1 LKLKKK
7 YDDLKDSLLNVNKE
21 ISSRVLDI
29 LEASGSAI
37 IKSTELES
45 GGYRVP
51 LEKILILSGHMK
63 QAIEKFNDTIKKI
76 GSADDPE
83 TGSLFYMAEYG
94 GSKTQ
99 FIELIDSIISENK
112 ERNLPP
118 FNRVIPIVFNGIID
132 LSATFLGEKIEQQTA
147 KILSRE
153 LDLIER
159 EGKSALDIHVFENF
173 LNLLVEFRKVKNA
186 PEHLEKIY
194 ALLSDVEKTSEK
206 SVGLALKVTKI
217 RNELS
222 QLPLID
228 EEKLLNIVFEIMKL
242 ASRYNIVYI
251 FFFDECDEWL
261 AKGEQE
267 SIWDQNF
274 IKRQY
279 FFRKLYDSISELRLY
294 QIYCLTPRIHESL
307 RSDKS
312 DSVPG
317 IHRLS
322 SDLTKYISSSSS
334 RSIIREEG
342 IYQENEATEAVLKWL
357 ILLEKSFH
365 SVDPS
370 IFESFL
376 DKLINKIDNKLS
388 RRKANGTIIAAIRA
402 YIQLAEYIKYG
413 QTQYDSAMKTPSHQL
428 TIGNIIED
436 IFASYLNFLNF
447 NFEKKH
453 QGVGGGKSV
462 DGKFS
467 MGVKGR
473 EFQVYSEIKS
483 FNSPKAFDK
492 GKAEQVISC
501 VGNLNQKVIFFLFCY
516 GLTSDFVREKFYKWR
531 MHGLIS
537 QSINLELII
546 PIIFNDQTLLNCL
559 VGFEKIPSY
568 QLAQKFEDFDILVR
582 LLAKDFHGKLM
593 NLFPAP
599 IKEPEIPSDAPE
611 VKEAKVEKPSHDD
624 SYMKLLREMKTYDN
638 TTFRTAVDVI
648 TSLGTS
654 KKVYTFRKEH
664 ILKDN
669 VSSLLRD
676 SFDDAISLLKKIN
689 IIKEST
695 SGIHFNWDLFEK
707 SDIKND
713 MEGLMVEV
721 FKEFLK
727 KIQDYEW

>member
-1 LKLKKK
+1 MKLRKK

-29 LEASGSAI
+29 LETSGSAI
-37 IKSTELES
+37 IKSTDLES
-45 GGYRVP
+45 SGYKVP
-51 LEKILILSGHMK
+51 LEKILIISDHMK
-63 QAIEKFNDTIKKI
+63 QAIEKFNETIKRI
-76 GSADDPE
+76 GSADNPE
-83 TGSLFYMAEYG
+83 TGSLFYIAEYG

-99 FIELIDSIISENK
+99 FIELINSIISEKK

-118 FNRVIPIVFNGIID
+118 FNRVIPIAFNGIID
-132 LSATFLGEKIEQQTA
+132 LSATYLGERIEQQTA

-153 LDLIER
+153 LDRLER
-159 EGKSALDIHVFENF
+159 EGKSPQEIHAFEIF

-186 PEHLEKIY
+186 PEHLERIY

-206 SVGLALKVTKI
+206 SVGLGLKITKI

-228 EEKLLNIVFEIMKL
+228 EEKLLNIVFEIMKF
-242 ASRYNIVYI
+242 ASRYNVVYI

-294 QIYCLTPRIHESL
+294 QIYCFTPRIHESL
-307 RSDKS
+307 RSERS

-334 RSIIREEG
+334 YSLIREEG
-342 IYQENEATEAVLKWL
+342 IYLENEATEAVLKWL

-365 SVDPS
+365 TVDPM

-376 DKLINKIDNKLS
+376 DKLVNKIDNKLS

-413 QTQYDSAMKTPSHQL
+413 QNQYEAARKTPSHQL

-447 NFEKKH
+447 NFEKRH
-453 QGVGGGKSV
+453 QGVGGGKLV

-473 EFQVYSEIKS
+473 EDQLYSEIKS
-483 FNSPKAFDK
+483 FNKPDAFYK
-492 GKAEQVISC
+492 SKAEQVFSC
-501 VGNLNQKVIFFLFCY
+501 IKNLNQNVIFFLFCY
-516 GLTSDFVREKFYKWR
+516 GLTIDFVRDKFYKWK

-537 QSINLELII
+537 QDTNLELII

-593 NLFPAP
+593 NLFPTPA
-599 IKEPEIPSDAPE
+599 KEPENLSEAPE
-611 VKEAKVEKPSHDD
+611 VKKTESKVPSHDD
-624 SYMKLLREMKTYDN
+624 TYRNLLRKMKSYDD
-638 TTFRTAVDVI
+638 TTIRTAVDVI

-654 KKVYTFRKEH
+654 KKVYTYRKEH
-664 ILKDN
+664 VLKDK
-669 VSSLLRD
+669 VSSLLKD
-676 SFDDAISLLKKIN
+676 SFDDAIALLKRIN
-689 IIKEST
+689 IIKESAN
-695 SGIHFNWDLFEK
+695 GIHFNWDIFEK
-707 SDIKND
+707 SDIKD
-713 MEGLMVEV
+713 DKEGLMIEV
-721 FKEFLK
+721 SKEFLK
-727 KIQDYEW
+727 KI

>member
-1 LKLKKK
+1 MKIKKK
-7 YDDLKDSLLNVNKE
+7 YEEIKDSLLNVNKE
-21 ISSRVLDI
+21 TSSRVLDI

-37 IKSTELES
+37 IRADALES
-45 GGYRVP
+45 GGYGVP
-51 LEKILILSGHMK
+51 LEKILILSDHMK
-63 QAIEKFNDTIKKI
+63 QAIDKFNETLKKI
-76 GSADDPE
+76 GSADTPE
-83 TGSLFYMAEYG
+83 TGSLFYIAEYG

-99 FIELIDSIISENK
+99 FIELINSIISENK
-112 ERNLPP
+112 GRNLPP

-132 LSATFLGEKIEQQTA
+132 LTATYLGEKIEQQTA

-153 LDLIER
+153 LDLLER
-159 EGKSALDIHVFENF
+159 EGKSPKEVHAFESF

-186 PEHLEKIY
+186 PEHIERIY
-194 ALLSDVEKTSEK
+194 TLLSDVERASDR
-206 SVGLALKVTKI
+206 SVGLNLKISKI

-228 EEKLLNIVFEIMKL
+228 EEKLLNIVFDIMKF
-242 ASRYNIVYI
+242 ASRYNVVYL

-307 RSDKS
+307 RSEKS

-322 SDLTKYISSSSS
+322 SDLTKYMSSSSS
-334 RSIIREEG
+334 HSLIREEG
-342 IYQENEATEAVLKWL
+342 IYQGSEAVEAVLKWL
-357 ILLEKSFH
+357 ILLEKSVH
-365 SVDPS
+365 SVDPT

-376 DKLINKIDNKLS
+376 DKLVNKIDNKLS
-388 RRKANGTIIAAIRA
+388 RRKANGTIIAALRA
-402 YIQLAEYIKYG
+402 YIRLADYIKHG
-413 QTQYDSAMKTPSHQL
+413 QNQYDSVRKTPSIQL
-428 TIGNIIED
+428 SIGSIIED
-436 IFASYLNFLNF
+436 IFSSYLNFLNF

-453 QGVGGGKSV
+453 QGVGGGKLV
-462 DGKFS
+462 DGRFA

-473 EFQVYSEIKS
+473 ESELFAEIKT
-483 FNSPKAFDK
+483 FNRPEFFDK
-492 GKAEQVISC
+492 DKAKQVINC
-501 VGNLNQKVIFFLFCY
+501 IQNLQVKVIFFLFCY
-516 GLTSDFVREKFYKWR
+516 ELNIEYVKNKFYEWKS
-531 MHGLIS
+531 HGLLPVDID
-537 QSINLELII
+537 LELII
-546 PIIFNDQTLLNCL
+546 PIIINDQTLLNCL
-559 VGFEKIPSY
+559 VGFQSIPYY
-568 QLAQKFEDFDILVR
+568 QLAEKLEDFDILVR

-599 IKEPEIPSDAPE
+599 IKEFETSPEAFEMKKPKLE
-611 VKEAKVEKPSHDD
+611 VSSHDD
-624 SYMKLLREMKTYDN
+624 TYLKLLKEMKEYDD
-638 TTFRTAVDVI
+638 TTIRTTVDVI
-648 TSLGTS
+648 TSLGTN

-664 ILKDN
+664 VLQDN
-669 VSSLLRD
+669 VSPLLKD
-676 SFDDAISLLKKIN
+676 SFNDAISLLKRIN

-695 SGIHFNWDLFEK
+695 GGIHFNWDIFDK

-713 MEGLMVEV
+713 TEGLMIEV

-727 KIQDYEW
+727 KIRDYE

>member
-1 LKLKKK
+1 MKLRKK

-29 LEASGSAI
+29 LETSGSAI
-37 IKSTELES
+37 IKSTDLES
-45 GGYRVP
+45 SGYKVP
-51 LEKILILSGHMK
+51 LEKILIISDHMK
-63 QAIEKFNDTIKKI
+63 QAIEKFNETIKRI
-76 GSADDPE
+76 GSADNPE
-83 TGSLFYMAEYG
+83 TGSLFYIAEYG

-99 FIELIDSIISENK
+99 FIELINSIISEKK

-118 FNRVIPIVFNGIID
+118 FNRVIPIAFNGIID
-132 LSATFLGEKIEQQTA
+132 LSATYLGERIEQQTA

-153 LDLIER
+153 LDRLER
-159 EGKSALDIHVFENF
+159 EGKSPQEIHAFEIF

-186 PEHLEKIY
+186 PEHLERIY

-206 SVGLALKVTKI
+206 SVGLGLKITKI

-228 EEKLLNIVFEIMKL
+228 EEKLLNIVFEIMKF
-242 ASRYNIVYI
+242 ASRYNVVYI

-294 QIYCLTPRIHESL
+294 QIYCFTPRIHESL
-307 RSDKS
+307 RSERS

-334 RSIIREEG
+334 YSLIREEG
-342 IYQENEATEAVLKWL
+342 IYLENEATEAVLKWL

-365 SVDPS
+365 TVDPM

-376 DKLINKIDNKLS
+376 DKLVNKIDNKLS

-413 QTQYDSAMKTPSHQL
+413 QNQYEAARKTPSHQL

-447 NFEKKH
+447 NFEKRH
-453 QGVGGGKSV
+453 QGVGGGKLV

-473 EFQVYSEIKS
+473 EDQLYFEIKS
-483 FNSPKAFDK
+483 FNKPDAFYK
-492 GKAEQVISC
+492 SKAEQVFSC
-501 VGNLNQKVIFFLFCY
+501 IKNLNQNVIFFLFCY
-516 GLTSDFVREKFYKWR
+516 GLTIDFVRDKFYKWK

-537 QSINLELII
+537 QDTNLELII

-593 NLFPAP
+593 NLFPTPA
-599 IKEPEIPSDAPE
+599 KEPENLSEAPE
-611 VKEAKVEKPSHDD
+611 VKKTESKVPSHDD
-624 SYMKLLREMKTYDN
+624 TYRNLLRKMKSYDD
-638 TTFRTAVDVI
+638 TTIRTAVDVI

-654 KKVYTFRKEH
+654 KKVYTYRKEH
-664 ILKDN
+664 VLKDK
-669 VSSLLRD
+669 VSSLLKD
-676 SFDDAISLLKKIN
+676 SFDDAIALLKRIN
-689 IIKEST
+689 IIKESAN
-695 SGIHFNWDLFEK
+695 GIHFNWDIFEK
-707 SDIKND
+707 SDIKD
-713 MEGLMVEV
+713 DKEGLMIEV
-721 FKEFLK
+721 SKEFLK
-727 KIQDYEW
+727 KI